1 MKNRWDRCRNYGY
14 RYKRGI
20 IPYDDNEMV
29 DSEKAFV
36 VSGFSF
42 FFSVCDN
49 YYARYRFQIIATIK
63 LVEIFANN
71 FQFLAS

>member
-1 MKNRWDRCRNYGY
+1 MRSRWDRCRSGY

-36 VSGFSF
+36 VSIYTLLFL
-42 FFSVCDN
+42 
-49 YYARYRFQIIATIK
+49 FQLTFPDIIHFKFDFDHSLITMLTNLHEMITK
-63 LVEIFANN
+63 
-71 FQFLAS
+71 